1 MDTMARET
9 VAPSSSHVLISNIP
23 ADYHTADLRRFFADF
38 VEGGKFE
45 CFHFRHR
52 REQPRHKSVDDGAC
66 AVPRN
71 DMYSRATCSRVHR
84 TRTENEDSAK
94 YTTCC
99 IVKMQERLVGKDHNN
114 RSVWGFRSFLV
125 LLILILALN
134 PDPCSFR
141 TPNYMEIVVIL
152 FFQ

>member
-1 MDTMARET
+1 MIRKHRWDFHYLRNMEPTIAGKCHICRTCRHMQSARGL
-9 VAPSSSHVLISNIP
+9 SL
-23 ADYHTADLRRFFADF
+23 DLRSQTLVCHRADR
-38 VEGGKFE
+38 
-45 CFHFRHR
+45 CAQWRA
-52 REQPRHKSVDDGAC
+52 AC

-99 IVKMQERLVGKDHNN
+99 IAKMQERLVGKDHNN

-152 FFQ
+152 FFFFFQ